1 MDNPRNKAN
10 LLYFLA
16 TCFKEKHHAIP
27 NGNSVMLGG
36 MMEDGSCTLE
46 LTSSTCCPLDLA
58 CSDHEEAD
66 SRIVAHLAYYVNHL
80 GYTRAVIHAT
90 DTDIIL
96 SGLYHLSQMSTLEE
110 LWVQKTGQYLPLHL
124 LMKELCLK
132 VQMESFEVGA
142 TLLATYSLSGCDT
155 VSYPYN
161 RGKRRAAK
169 VALDLVGHLPN
180 LAQFGHESNVL
191 DDHINEA
198 RVFWTHLYGR
208 PGFASLDFLRQ
219 HLFSSSKSDLRL
231 LPVTEDA
238 FNLHVLRALYQLMI
252 FKRAHLCNLA
262 LPPATEFGRNIVN
275 GRLVLILMTKK
286 AKPGIGKTVSCKCKS
301 SKCLSKG
308 CSCERAN
315 VP

>member
-1 MDNPRNKAN
+1 
-10 LLYFLA
+10 
-16 TCFKEKHHAIP
+16 
-27 NGNSVMLGG
+27 
-36 MMEDGSCTLE
+36 
-46 LTSSTCCPLDLA
+46 
-58 CSDHEEAD
+58 
-66 SRIVAHLAYYVNHL
+66 
-80 GYTRAVIHAT
+80 
-90 DTDIIL
+90 
-96 SGLYHLSQMSTLEE
+96 
-110 LWVQKTGQYLPLHL
+110 
-124 LMKELCLK
+124 
-132 VQMESFEVGA
+132 MESFEVGA

-208 PGFASLDFLRQ
+208 PGFASLDLLRQ

-301 SKCLSKG
+301 LKCVFQRG
-308 CSCERAN
+308 AHVRGQMYHV
-315 VP
+315 VPHALALDFKASVVGLAWTLLRMMMIMIMMMHRIFYVILC